1 MDTFFRCQYNPNQ
14 SQAMSVLSQQ
24 LSFRGRHRLAQ
35 ILDQPNV
42 RGCDWRSLVELM
54 GLVFNVY

>member
-1 MDTFFRCQYNPNQ
+1 
-14 SQAMSVLSQQ
+14 MSVLSQQ

-54 GLVFNVY
+54 GLVYNI